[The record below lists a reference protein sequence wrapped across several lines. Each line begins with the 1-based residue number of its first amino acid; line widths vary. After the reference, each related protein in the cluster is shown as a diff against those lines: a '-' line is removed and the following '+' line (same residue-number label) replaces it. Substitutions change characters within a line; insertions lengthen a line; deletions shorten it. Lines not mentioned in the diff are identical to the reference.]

1 MQFKVCGITD
11 ITQAQSL
18 EAMGVQ
24 YIGFIFYP
32 ASKRYALEKINLS
45 DLANFKPVVAK
56 KVGVFVNAPLD
67 ELLQIVQQGGLD
79 IVQLHGDES
88 PDYCA
93 TVRAHVTTV
102 KVFRVGASV
111 PAFTEFES
119 AADYFLFDTDSAL
132 YGGTG
137 QHFNWELIKGSN
149 IPKPYFLS
157 GGIGP
162 NDVQGIQVMEQT
174 KAGKT
179 LLALDINSQF
189 ELAPGIK
196 NLEKIKT
203 FIDEFI

>member
-11 ITQAQSL
+11 ITQAHAL
-18 EAMGVQ
+18 EALGVQ

-32 ASKRYALEKINLS
+32 ASKRYALGKLSLS
-45 DLANFKPVVAK
+45 DVANFKPVGAK
-56 KVGVFVNAPLD
+56 KVGVFVNMELN
-67 ELLQIVQQGGLD
+67 ELLQVVQSAGLD
-79 IVQLHGDES
+79 MVQLHGDET
-88 PDYCA
+88 PEYCA
-93 TVRAHVTTV
+93 AVRAQVQTV
-102 KVFRVGASV
+102 KVFRVGAAV
-111 PAFTEFES
+111 PDFAPFKNVV
-119 AADYFLFDTDSAL
+119 DYFLFDTDSAL

-137 QHFNWELIKGSN
+137 QHFNWELIKGSP

-162 NDVQGIQVMEQT
+162 NDIQGVQVMEKT

-189 ELAPGIK
+189 ELEPGIK

-203 FIDEFI
+203 FIHAFI

>member
-1 MQFKVCGITD
+1 MKFKVCGITN
-11 ITQAQSL
+11 IAEAQAL
-18 EAMGVQ
+18 ETMGVD

-32 ASKRYALEKINLS
+32 ASKRYVLDKLRLNEVAQ
-45 DLANFKPVVAK
+45 FKPVNAK

-67 ELLQIVQQGGLD
+67 ELLHIVQEGGLD

-88 PDYCA
+88 PEYCA
-93 TVRAHVTTV
+93 LVQAKVTTV
-102 KVFRVGASV
+102 KVFRVGGAV
-111 PAFTEFES
+111 PVFAEFES
-119 AADYFLFDTDSAL
+119 VVDYFLFDTDSAL

-162 NDVQGIQVMEQT
+162 NDVQGVQVMQQT
-174 KAGKT
+174 KAGKQ
-179 LLALDINSQF
+179 LHALDINSQF

-203 FIDEFI
+203 FIHAFI